1 MKCDW
6 SYKAAAASYDSCFN
20 FVAWVSL
27 VLTKLGL
34 CSTWNYSYEINA
46 PAIGFCC
53 YLLAFMTG
61 WDSAEMKAPD
71 IGICCYFTAFITG
84 CSCGCAV
91 ESYFCTAG
99 WPPFF
104 SFRWSPPF
112 LYFISRFFCLL
123 YSSFLYKQ
131 QPKQQHTATST
142 MIIRSLARWP
152 AVDTMI
158 TASISVKRHVL
169 SVL

>member
-6 SYKAAAASYDSCFN
+6 SYKAAAASYESCFN

-34 CSTWNYSYEINA
+34 SSTWNYSYEINA

-71 IGICCYFTAFITG
+71 IGICYYFTAFITG

-104 SFRWSPPF
+104 SFRWSPF

-123 YSSFLYKQ
+123 YSSFLCKQ